1 MRDIELNCIFLAEK
15 RRYLPYFWMIPLW
28 IRYTSLNM
36 EGHEDYVS
44 LTNQIL
50 SDECRISKCFKHKNI
65 CNYNYCH
72 FRCLNYPS
80 VYPRRSIYLII
91 YLYICIFYLSIY
103 LVIHLSIYL
112 SYLIIDSFFYLSKYS
127 SNHLTIHL
135 SVLFLSYHAV
145 IGLIIF

>member
-1 MRDIELNCIFLAEK
+1 MHVRLTIFKSHSQQWGSYPCFSIRNLKFKIVVSQLLWNLYMRDIELNCIFLAEK

-80 VYPRRSIYLII
+80 VYLPVYPRRSIYLII
-91 YLYICIFYLSIY
+91 YLYICLFSIFLSI
-103 LVIHLSIYL
+103 
-112 SYLIIDSFFYLSKYS
+112 
-127 SNHLTIHL
+127 
-135 SVLFLSYHAV
+135 
-145 IGLIIF
+145 

>member
-1 MRDIELNCIFLAEK
+1 
-15 RRYLPYFWMIPLW
+15 
-28 IRYTSLNM
+28 M

-80 VYPRRSIYLII
+80 VYLPVYPRRSIYLII
-91 YLYICIFYLSIY
+91 YLYICLFSI
-103 LVIHLSIYL
+103 LLSIYL
-112 SYLIIDSFFYLSKYS
+112 SYLIIHSFFYLSKYS